1 MNLAEAN
8 RKVRG
13 ILDEVDIKH
22 FRYQGGATAQP
33 LPISAGAFFIPK
45 RGSLWEAVGD
55 KWRRVV
61 EKGGKWSKV
70 GD

>member
-1 MNLAEAN
+1 MPENTEALVG
-8 RKVRG
+8 R
-13 ILDEVDIKH
+13 
-22 FRYQGGATAQP
+22 GGAAM
-33 LPISAGAFFIPK
+33 
-45 RGSLWEAVGD
+45 GD

>member
-1 MNLAEAN
+1 MPENTEAPLG
-8 RKVRG
+8 R
-13 ILDEVDIKH
+13 D
-22 FRYQGGATAQP
+22 GAAM
-33 LPISAGAFFIPK
+33 
-45 RGSLWEAVGD
+45 GD

>member
-1 MNLAEAN
+1 MPKNTQIEAG
-8 RKVRG
+8 RG
-13 ILDEVDIKH
+13 
-22 FRYQGGATAQP
+22 GGV
-33 LPISAGAFFIPK
+33 L
-45 RGSLWEAVGD
+45 GD